1 MKPRPQSWD
10 PLLPLPPFSAKEA
23 NFWVYLLSLVLV
35 CSRNR
40 QGQARLQ
47 GLLGNYSEGA
57 LQREEKFYKVIPN
70 EGRKIKGN
78 K

>member
-23 NFWVYLLSLVLV
+23 NFWAYLLSLALV

-40 QGQARLQ
+40 QRQAWLP

-57 LQREEKFYKVIPN
+57 LQREVIPN